1 MGETYDGKILVIGLG
16 QIGYTCSQYLK
27 KVGLKVDGYDI
38 SEQAKKRALDDGII
52 NKVAKNF
59 SDYDCYIICI
69 STHKPE
75 NEFEPYMDS
84 FFQLMETIGKE
95 GKKDAL
101 ITIESTIPIGT
112 TKKVLEIV
120 KHKMHVLHVPHRYY
134 YKETKTHGVNQLRV
148 LGAPQSCCGK
158 MGDYFYSKVL
168 EIPIHEV
175 HSSDVAE
182 LSKVVENTYRYLQIS
197 FAEELKIVCD
207 SKGIKFDELREA
219 CNTKWNIDILENQ
232 NGIGGHCLPKDT
244 QMFLEFSNGAL
255 PRSLLETAIAVDLK
269 YRAHLMKPPLLKEN

>member
-69 STHKPE
+69 STHKPD

-269 YRAHLMKPPLLKEN
+269 YRAHLMKPPLLKET